1 MRRYGSDQDVKARLD
16 VRHHDNEV
24 DGFFVPLDPPD
35 DPSAAD
41 GTRIL
46 NFSGDSSE
54 LRIFPIYTFPD
65 NEKYL
70 EPKYPQ
76 IHTLTMSVPDTDVG
90 VVDFRELLLEWLPS
104 GFVTDY
110 KFGLGL
116 VKDCNRLVRLIE
128 KHTECDEIYFMG
140 GTNVAVAG
148 KQLLLGLERFEA
160 ILSEIRRINSRGYDG
175 AARVKDAF
183 VHNALAS
190 TLSLEPAVYS
200 LGRHPVSQ
208 VLTKAADGVKELT
221 EQEQDAL
228 IDTFASESA
237 ALARTRPETFLK
249 LHRDIELVNLDR
261 LIQSYEDALARG
273 KKEGFWQNFFDNNA
287 FALQQVFGTP
297 MVSFQS
303 SASVGG
309 VGFAGS
315 GGKVADYLLK
325 NPLTNNVALVEIKK
339 PSTSLLNTKEYRGGV
354 FGPSKDL
361 GGAVTQVMDQA
372 YQLMTSF
379 AGLKLASRADLEAYA
394 VSCFVVIGRT
404 PSSDDEQKSFEMYR
418 ANSRNVKI
426 VTYDEIL
433 EQLKLL
439 RKFLLPEDS
448 ER

>member
-1 MRRYGSDQDVKARLD
+1 M
-16 VRHHDNEV
+16 
-24 DGFFVPLDPPD
+24 
-35 DPSAAD
+35 
-41 GTRIL
+41 
-46 NFSGDSSE
+46 
-54 LRIFPIYTFPD
+54 
-65 NEKYL
+65 
-70 EPKYPQ
+70 
-76 IHTLTMSVPDTDVG
+76 
-90 VVDFRELLLEWLPS
+90 
-104 GFVTDY
+104 
-110 KFGLGL
+110 
-116 VKDCNRLVRLIE
+116 
-128 KHTECDEIYFMG
+128 
-140 GTNVAVAG
+140 
-148 KQLLLGLERFEA
+148 
-160 ILSEIRRINSRGYDG
+160 
-175 AARVKDAF
+175 
-183 VHNALAS
+183 
-190 TLSLEPAVYS
+190 
-200 LGRHPVSQ
+200 
-208 VLTKAADGVKELT
+208 
-221 EQEQDAL
+221 
-228 IDTFASESA
+228 
-237 ALARTRPETFLK
+237 
-249 LHRDIELVNLDR
+249 
-261 LIQSYEDALARG
+261 
-273 KKEGFWQNFFDNNA
+273 
-287 FALQQVFGTP
+287 FGTP

-361 GGAVTQVMDQA
+361 DGAVTQVMDQA

-379 AGLKLASRADLEAYA
+379 AGLKLASRANLEAYA